1 MCIFSIPS
9 LFAGIKEIYP
19 KEYEEL
25 KQDEKILGF
34 TLDNKKCLDDFVGNA
49 KSCIYWQDKP
59 AVHFIQTGSFSV
71 NDVYVKDLHYPAG
84 AFHGSEGGPC

>member
-1 MCIFSIPS
+1 MCIFSTPS

-25 KQDEKILGF
+25 RQDEKILGF

-49 KSCIYWQDKP
+49 KSCIYWQDKS
-59 AVHFIQTGSFSV
+59 AVRSIRTGSFSAE
-71 NDVYVKDLHYPAG
+71 DVYVDDWRYPAE
-84 AFHGSEGGPC
+84 AFHGSEGEPC